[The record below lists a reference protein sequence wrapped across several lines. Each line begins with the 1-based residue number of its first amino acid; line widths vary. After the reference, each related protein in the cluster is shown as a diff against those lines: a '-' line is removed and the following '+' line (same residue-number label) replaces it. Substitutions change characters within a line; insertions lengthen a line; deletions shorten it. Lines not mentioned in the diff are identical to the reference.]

1 MSRRT
6 GSLVAAIL
14 AMATV
19 PTAGQWLG
27 YPTPG
32 IPRLPDGKPNLTAPA
47 PRSADGKPDLS
58 GIWRGDRQSVKY
70 AGDVAIDF
78 KPGESPMQP
87 WAEKLVNQRR
97 SMFGIGDPEFECLTE
112 GIPRIYANSA
122 FFPLRIVE
130 TPDMIVFLYEHMWT
144 FRQVFM
150 DGRKL
155 PLDPV
160 PTWLGYSVGRWDEST
175 LVIESTGFN
184 GKTWLDDLGHP
195 TTEALHL
202 TERLRRID
210 FGHIEVKL
218 TVDDPRAYTRPWT
231 LTEALEL
238 YPDAE
243 LIEYQC
249 LENEKDLI
257 HIRKEKQ

>member
-1 MSRRT
+1 
-6 GSLVAAIL
+6 
-14 AMATV
+14 
-19 PTAGQWLG
+19 
-27 YPTPG
+27 
-32 IPRLPDGKPNLTAPA
+32 
-47 PRSADGKPDLS
+47 
-58 GIWRGDRQSVKY
+58 
-70 AGDVAIDF
+70 
-78 KPGESPMQP
+78 
-87 WAEKLVNQRR
+87 
-97 SMFGIGDPEFECLTE
+97 
-112 GIPRIYANSA
+112 
-122 FFPLRIVE
+122 
-130 TPDMIVFLYEHMWT
+130 
-144 FRQVFM
+144 
-150 DGRKL
+150 
-155 PLDPV
+155 
-160 PTWLGYSVGRWDEST
+160 

-195 TTEALHL
+195 TTESLHL

-218 TVDDPRAYTRPWT
+218 TVDDPRACTRPWT